1 MPTNGLRNGS
11 QKSGQ
16 SAFLSLTSTLRG
28 AKKEMVVAIWPM
40 ASRNSDSL
48 INCKKMSI
56 GESHVRLLVVED
68 NPELSE
74 LLAQG
79 LNAAGF
85 NVDSASMA
93 GDARSALATTR
104 YSAVVLDLGLPDDDG
119 LTLLQEMRGKND
131 PVPVIVLTARSSAQ
145 DRVKGL
151 RTGADDYLVKPF
163 AFEELVARLEAIFR
177 RPNQLVGSSLRMG
190 NVTLDTASRQVLI
203 DDKPQHLS
211 SRESAVLELLLRR
224 KGHVVAKRLI
234 EDELFGLFNE
244 IASNAVE
251 VYIHRLRKQLLEH
264 GASVQIHTIRGV
276 GYLLAEA

>member
-1 MPTNGLRNGS
+1 MPSKRIARRFPKVAPIS
-11 QKSGQ
+11 
-16 SAFLSLTSTLRG
+16 FLFAYINLTQRE
-28 AKKEMVVAIWPM
+28 KEMIVALWSM
-40 ASRNSDSL
+40 TSRNHDTL
-48 INCKKMSI
+48 INCRKFFT
-56 GESHVRLLVVED
+56 EAPNVRLLVVED

-85 NVDSASMA
+85 KVDSASMA

-203 DDKPQHLS
+203 DDLPQHLS

-224 KGHVVAKRLI
+224 KGHVVTKRLI

-251 VYIHRLRKQLLEH
+251 VYVHRLRKQLIEH
-264 GASVQIHTIRGV
+264 SASVQIHTIRGV